1 VRIQSL
7 TVMVLATLVAGS
19 ANAAVKYYDSSKNN
33 GSPGDQKRISI
44 NLCPPVIFTPD
55 SLIGYQKITDDGS
68 GTITLDHTSA
78 NTTQITDL
86 GADILTPVFGPG
98 AFIFIDG
105 QIERKAVNHISNTS
119 SIGQHGP
126 SGTGPNQSAEWGVVT
141 GWQASGV
148 QFCIASPITICNQNG
163 FVHGATTVYILP
175 STTYNLGTWNFDAAG
190 DMESADWFL
199 IRTSN
204 GGLSNNHYL
213 PRGAFVGAAL
223 PALPIV
229 GFGIL
234 ALGLA
239 VVGGRAIAGRK

>member
-1 VRIQSL
+1 
-7 TVMVLATLVAGS
+7 MVLAILVAGS
-19 ANAAVKYYDSSKNN
+19 ANAEVKSYDSNANN

-44 NLCPPVIFTPD
+44 NLCPPVVITANT
-55 SLIGYQKITDDGS
+55 LLGYQKITDN
-68 GTITLDHTSA
+68 GTGTVTLDHTNA

-86 GADILTPVFGPG
+86 SGDLLVPVFGPG

-105 QIERKAVNHISNTS
+105 QIKRKAGPTTSNTS
-119 SIGQHGP
+119 GIGGHGP
-126 SGTGPNQSAEWGVVT
+126 SGTGPGQSAEWGVVSGWTST
-141 GWQASGV
+141 GF
-148 QFCIASPITICNQNG
+148 QFCISSPITICNQNG
-163 FVHGATTVYILP
+163 FSHGATTGYILP
-175 STTYNLGTWNFDAAG
+175 STTYNLGTWNFDAEG
-190 DMESADWFL
+190 DMQSSTWFL

-213 PRGAFVGAAL
+213 QRGAFVGAAL

-239 VVGGRAIAGRK
+239 VVGGRAIAGKK